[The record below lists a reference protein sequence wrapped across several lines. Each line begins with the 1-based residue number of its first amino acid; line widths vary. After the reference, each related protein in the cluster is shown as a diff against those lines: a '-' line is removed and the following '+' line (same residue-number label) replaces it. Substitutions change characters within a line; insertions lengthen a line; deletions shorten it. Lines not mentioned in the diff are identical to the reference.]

1 MSAYTVTLAIG
12 AKRATG
18 VQDTSSMAQAARNA
32 IAAAVAQRG
41 GAEPQAITVT
51 VAQVPGELVWES
63 AETELEADERLG

>member
-12 AKRATG
+12 ANRATG

-32 IAAAVAQRG
+32 IAAAVAQRNG
-41 GAEPQAITVT
+41 QEPQSITVT

-63 AETELEADERLG
+63 EQTEEDEEVR

>member
-12 AKRATG
+12 ANRATG

-41 GAEPQAITVT
+41 GQEPQAITVT
-51 VAQVPGELVWES
+51 VARAPGELVWES
-63 AETELEADERLG
+63 AGIDEDEG